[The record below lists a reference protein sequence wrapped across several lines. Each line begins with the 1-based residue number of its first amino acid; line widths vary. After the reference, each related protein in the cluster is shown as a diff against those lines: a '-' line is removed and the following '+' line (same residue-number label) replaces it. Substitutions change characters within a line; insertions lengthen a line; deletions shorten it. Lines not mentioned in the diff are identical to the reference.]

1 MECFILHMNPV
12 RTLVRDLGVQTLPFF
27 FKRNQVKKNNH
38 ENILFLALVF
48 SKKRYYFEK
57 KGTKRYRF
65 EKKVAFDTY

>member
-1 MECFILHMNPV
+1 MIWGFKRYLF
-12 RTLVRDLGVQTLPFF
+12 LK
-27 FKRNQVKKNNH
+27 KRNQVKKKNH

-65 EKKVAFDTY
+65 EKKGSV